1 MSEHGRK
8 AINLQVA
15 WNRLISVVEEQAAAL
30 IRASF
35 SPAVREA
42 GDLGAGVF
50 DPRGR
55 MLAQAITGTAGHVNS
70 MAAAV
75 PHFLQAIPLADM
87 HPGDAYI
94 TNDPWMAS
102 GHLHDIT
109 VVSPAFRGGRVIGL
123 FAATIH
129 LIDVGGRGLTADGR
143 HVLEEGIGIP
153 IMPLVRGGEIN
164 QDLMGIIVAN
174 TREPLLVRG
183 DILAVIAAGNEG
195 IRRLASLMDQLD
207 LDDLDALGE
216 HIITH
221 SREAMSAGIAMLR
234 PGTYH
239 GKTTIDGYDREVT
252 FAASVTVGNGRVDID
267 FTGTSPASSYGINVV
282 LNYTKAYAHYAVKC
296 LVAPQLP
303 NNHGSLE
310 PIGVSAP
317 EGCILNAQRPA
328 PVAARH
334 VMGHAVPDLVIGC
347 LHQACPSGAIAESS
361 MMWNPYFRGTRWF
374 DGEAR
379 DWDAFFFNSGGMGAL
394 ADRDG
399 LASTAFP
406 AGVKSIPVES
416 FEATAPLLVLRKE
429 LRPDSGGAGQR
440 RGGLGQIV
448 EYRDLNGD
456 HAVSFSALF
465 DRVQNPAAGRDG
477 GHPGAAGVVRLGS
490 GAPLRSKGFQ
500 DIPAGDTL
508 VLEVPGGGGYG
519 DPMLRPLD
527 AIAADVRRG
536 LISPAA
542 ARADYGVVIA
552 SDGSVDAAATAAL
565 RRRETANVER

>member
-1 MSEHGRK
+1 MDSHGRH
-8 AINLQVA
+8 AINIQVA

-50 DPRGR
+50 DTRGR

-75 PHFLQAIPLADM
+75 PHFLHAIPTGKM

-109 VVSPAFRGGRVIGL
+109 IVTPAFRGGRLVGM

-153 IMPLVRGGEIN
+153 IMPLVRSGEIN
-164 QDLMGIIVAN
+164 ADLMKIIIAN

-183 DILAVIAAGNEG
+183 DLLAVIAAGNEG
-195 IRRLASLMDQLD
+195 IRRLLSLMEELG

-216 HIITH
+216 HIIRN
-221 SREAMSAGIAMLR
+221 SRDAMSAGIAKLR
-234 PGTYH
+234 PGTYQAT
-239 GKTTIDGYDREVT
+239 TTIDGYDREVT
-252 FAASVTVGNGRVDID
+252 FAASVTVGTDRVDID
-267 FTGTSPASSYGINVV
+267 FAGTSPASSYGINVV

-296 LVAPQLP
+296 LVAPHLP

-317 EGCILNAQRPA
+317 EGCILNVQRPS

-347 LHQACPSGAIAESS
+347 LHQAMPDGSIAESS
-361 MMWNPYFRGTRWF
+361 MMWNPYFRGTRGF
-374 DGEAR
+374 DGELR

-399 LASTAFP
+399 LSGTAFP

-416 FEATAPLLVLRKE
+416 FEASAPMLVLRKE
-429 LRPDSGGAGQR
+429 FRPDSGGAGKH

-448 EYRDLNGD
+448 EYRDLRGD
-456 HAVSFSALF
+456 HPVSFSALF
-465 DRVQNPAAGRDG
+465 DRVFNPSSGRDG
-477 GHPGAAGVVRLGS
+477 GVAGAPGVVRLGS
-490 GAPLRSKGFQ
+490 GARLRSKGFQ

-508 VLEVPGGGGYG
+508 VLELPGGGGYG
-519 DPMLRPLD
+519 DPFERPVRD
-527 AIAADVRRG
+527 VAADVRRG
-536 LISPAA
+536 LISVAA
-542 ARADYGVVIA
+542 AQEQYGVA
-552 SDGSVDAAATAAL
+552 VDDAGAPDIAATELL
-565 RRRETANVER
+565 RQNRVRSAS